1 MGSASD
7 LRPRRFNVPF
17 ARKPT
22 WSAGLAF
29 RRGGRGGMCE
39 YPLGNPRLRGRPELA
54 RHGGI
59 RPETSRNALP
69 GGCAE
74 LEWARVRA
82 RNGDV
87 KRVCPEKSPHRN
99 RPVKSVSKGLRILA
113 PALSTH
119 LIWIKHG
126 RRSSAI
132 LALRN
137 GRFVAAVM
145 QETAISYLVVIALPK
160 RGEA

>member
-7 LRPRRFNVPF
+7 LRPRRSMCRLPE
-17 ARKPT
+17 
-22 WSAGLAF
+22 S
-29 RRGGRGGMCE
+29 RRGPQDCFSPRGRGGMCE
-39 YPLGNPRLRGRPELA
+39 YPLGNPRLMGRPELA

-59 RPETSRNALP
+59 RPDTSRNALP

-74 LEWARVRA
+74 LKWARVRA

-87 KRVCPEKSPHRN
+87 KRVCPEKKPAS
-99 RPVKSVSKGLRILA
+99 KSFGKVRFERVAHVGSGAKHA
-113 PALSTH
+113 

-137 GRFVAAVM
+137 GRFVAA
-145 QETAISYLVVIALPK
+145 E
-160 RGEA
+160 